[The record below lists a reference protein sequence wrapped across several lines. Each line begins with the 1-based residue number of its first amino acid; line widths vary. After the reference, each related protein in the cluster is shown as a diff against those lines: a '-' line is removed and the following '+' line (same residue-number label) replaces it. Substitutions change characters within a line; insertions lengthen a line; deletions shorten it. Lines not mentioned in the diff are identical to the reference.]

1 MSTITKKLK
10 TKTDQRELTADQ
22 MTEKNKLET
31 QKMEQWKLPNQ
42 NSKKNKHFFFF
53 NMKESIRES
62 EDNINDLILALWEY
76 HKEKRIKGIGNL
88 FEEIMAKKHSL
99 IWKRKDNQVQNAE
112 RVPNKVNSKRS
123 TCRCIIIKITQPK
136 DKEIILKAAREKQ
149 LITYK

>member
-22 MTEKNKLET
+22 MTEKNTLET
-31 QKMEQWKLPNQ
+31 QKIEQWKLPNQ
-42 NSKKNKHFFFF
+42 NYPLFSFF

-62 EDNINDLILALWEY
+62 EDNINDLILALWEH

-88 FEEIMAKKHSL
+88 FEEIMAEEHSL
-99 IWKRKDNQVQNAE
+99 IWKRKDNQVQNSQ

-123 TCRCIIIKITQPK
+123 TCRRIIIKITQLK

>member
-1 MSTITKKLK
+1 
-10 TKTDQRELTADQ
+10 
-22 MTEKNKLET
+22 
-31 QKMEQWKLPNQ
+31 
-42 NSKKNKHFFFF
+42 
-53 NMKESIRES
+53 MKESIRES